1 MKVIKQIRLG
11 GKIHLQKFH
20 AIECIPWLYLEI
32 LENQEPSDYA
42 NQQL

>member
-1 MKVIKQIRLG
+1 MKVIKQICLG
-11 GKIHLQKFH
+11 EKIHLQNSMQLNASLDF
-20 AIECIPWLYLEI
+20 EI